1 MELDLYISLALVS
14 IVRQLAEDGWLRM
27 TVFEKE
33 GRKKC
38 LLSSVRLNFGRKK
51 SGKHRFAAAG
61 VVEVLVQQM
70 YAKIYLQHNKDEK
83 AVG

>member
-1 MELDLYISLALVS
+1 MGLDLYISLALVS

-27 TVFEKE
+27 TVIEKE

-51 SGKHRFAAAG
+51 SGKQRFAAAG
-61 VVEVLVQQM
+61 VVEVQQM
-70 YAKIYLQHNKDEK
+70 YAKIFLQHNRDEK
-83 AVG
+83 AVR